1 MPRERLT
8 RDQKLTIKYMEEMG
22 KTTGESDRGH
32 VLVAASQ
39 VEEALE
45 NILRAF
51 LIEDNGVDE
60 LFEGP
65 FAPLGSLSA
74 KAKTAFLLGLITRE
88 ELREVDALRRVRNV
102 FAHEIDASFDNDRIR
117 KIAAAV
123 DVFGGAMCTR
133 DSFLH
138 LAINI
143 VPPLLY
149 RSNEIRRRRER
160 PSKPRRGALRRQ

>member
-1 MPRERLT
+1 MRGSQSST
-8 RDQKLTIKYMEEMG
+8 QKKSKRQRANPIVAMC
-22 KTTGESDRGH
+22 SF
-32 VLVAASQ
+32 AASQ

-51 LIEDNGVDE
+51 FINDKGVDE

-65 FAPLGSLSA
+65 FAPLASLSA
-74 KAKTAFLLGLITRE
+74 KAKTAFLLGLITKE
-88 ELREVDALRRVRNV
+88 ELREADALRRVRNV
-102 FAHEIDASFDNDRIR
+102 FAHEADASFDSEKVK

-123 DVFGGAMCTR
+123 DVFAGAMCTR

-149 RSNEIRRRRER
+149 RSTEIRRRRER
-160 PSKPRRGALRRQ
+160 PSKVRRGRREQQ